1 MCMGNRISF
10 VEMKIAII
18 SILKHYSIAL
28 SANESLLELRSD
40 ITVQAM
46 LSIRNPVI
54 IKIKKR
60 QMTMSTQISDSNESE
75 A

>member
-18 SILKHYSIAL
+18 SILKHYSIVL